1 MGIKHKCLCLWV
13 NINIQITKN
22 ITVCSIVVLTPPSQK
37 KKKHP
42 HFLALYICKLS
53 KPPFLGNSPFHS
65 DFSVSP
71 QNISF
76 SYLTQSYHLKV
87 TEFFVMTEKNIFAYK
102 LFLSLNIPDFKIYIF
117 SL

>member
-1 MGIKHKCLCLWV
+1 MFMGKHKYTNNKKYHSVQHCG
-13 NINIQITKN
+13 INP
-22 ITVCSIVVLTPPSQK
+22 PPSQK

-102 LFLSLNIPDFKIYIF
+102 LFLSLNISDFKIYIF
-117 SL
+117 SM

>member
-13 NINIQITKN
+13 NINTNNKEYHSVQHCGIN
-22 ITVCSIVVLTPPSQK
+22 PPPLKK

-53 KPPFLGNSPFHS
+53 KPPLFRQFPLPFRF
-65 DFSVSP
+65 FSEP

-87 TEFFVMTEKNIFAYK
+87 TEFFVMTEKNIFAFK
-102 LFLSLNIPDFKIYIF
+102 LFLSLNISDFKIHIF
-117 SL
+117 SM